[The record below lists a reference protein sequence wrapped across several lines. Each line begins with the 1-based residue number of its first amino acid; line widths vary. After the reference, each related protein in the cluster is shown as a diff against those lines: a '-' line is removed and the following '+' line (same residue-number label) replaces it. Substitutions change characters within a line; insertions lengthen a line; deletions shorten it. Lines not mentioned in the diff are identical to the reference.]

1 MMAFFKVEF
10 VAHVIID
17 AGFAWLVRKNRAF
30 LFLAKWWEGTG
41 KGIRCE
47 FILKLI
53 CTVQLPSV
61 IIFFSFS
68 PTCPEVNSFN
78 SLPVSY
84 CKSSL
89 GPSAVTPNS
98 NRTT

>member
-41 KGIRCE
+41 KGVRCE

-53 CTVQLPSV
+53 CTVQLSICYHFLFVFPHLPRSKFLQL
-61 IIFFSFS
+61 I
-68 PTCPEVNSFN
+68 TCF
-78 SLPVSY
+78 L
-84 CKSSL
+84 L
-89 GPSAVTPNS
+89 
-98 NRTT
+98 